1 MKRKFK
7 NLILQRVSPTSTESY
22 KKSNYFTFII
32 YSIIIFFVISLLF
45 SLMMGDED
53 SVEEGSNVENIGS
66 E

>member
-1 MKRKFK
+1 MKRKFE
-7 NLILQRVSPTSTESY
+7 NLILQRVSPISTESY